1 MSDQLFR
8 HIAATVPK
16 MEGWAWIEKANHLAT
31 MIIENKPKLVVEI
44 GVFGERSLIPMG
56 LALRA
61 VGEGGVAW
69 GIDPWMKEAALE
81 GQTDPVNDEWWGKL
95 NLEHIY
101 QGFIGHVISEQL
113 TREIR
118 WIREKGDRAVKFFD
132 DYSIGLLHSDSNHS
146 ELISLQEVDL
156 WHRKIAYNGLW
167 VFDDVHWP
175 TQKKA
180 VDKIG
185 QLGFDKIYE
194 TTCKDGSY
202 AVFRRN

>member
-44 GVFGERSLIPMG
+44 GVFGGRSLIPMG

-95 NLEHIY
+95 NLEHLPRIHRPCY
-101 QGFIGHVISEQL
+101 FGAINPGNTVV
-113 TREIR
+113 
-118 WIREKGDRAVKFFD
+118 REKGDRAVKFFD
-132 DYSIGLLHSDSNHS
+132 DYSISLLHSDSNHS

-180 VDKIG
+180 VDTIG
-185 QLGFDKIYE
+185 QLRFDKIYE

-202 AVFRRN
+202 AAFRRN